1 MARGDQSKCSRVGT
15 SRRSSRYGRTSSAAR
30 PRKRLPRPAV
40 RRKCWPV
47 RSGKTV
53 QPRHPVRSSERRRGR
68 RRRSSRRGPAC
79 AGQAATMEN
88 NPIKNLF
95 SVPDL
100 RNRILFTLALLGV
113 YRIGNHVTTPGVNQ
127 DALLLLADQ
136 TKNTM
141 FGLYDMFSGQN
152 LSKVTIFALGVMPY
166 ISSSIILQLLTVVW
180 PYLERISKEGELG
193 RRKITQYTRYLTL
206 ALALVQSLGIAIWL
220 ERNTNLTG
228 GLPLVFN
235 PGWGFRFMCVTTLT
249 TGTMFIM
256 WLGEQITERGIG
268 NGMSL
273 LIYAGIVDGIIP
285 GILRTF
291 DQMQTGQIG
300 LLRILFLAIMMV
312 AVIAAIVL
320 VERGHRRI
328 TVQYAKRVVGRR
340 QYGGASTHIPL
351 KVNTGGVIPV
361 IFASSIL
368 AFPATL
374 AQMFQAGSWGRA
386 VIDQLA
392 YGMPLYNLLYVLG
405 IVFFAYFYTA
415 IIFNP
420 DDVAEN
426 MRKYGGFIPG
436 IRPGKRTAE
445 YIDTILARITLVGAI
460 YLALVAILP
469 EFLLTGFKVAPIPF
483 IGESLDR
490 FLPQFIT
497 QG

>member
-1 MARGDQSKCSRVGT
+1 VLET
-15 SRRSSRYGRTSSAAR
+15 
-30 PRKRLPRPAV
+30 L
-40 RRKCWPV
+40 
-47 RSGKTV
+47 
-53 QPRHPVRSSERRRGR
+53 
-68 RRRSSRRGPAC
+68 
-79 AGQAATMEN
+79 
-88 NPIKNLF
+88 KNLF
-95 SVPDL
+95 AVADL
-100 RNRILFTLALLGV
+100 RNRVLFTLGMLAV
-113 YRIGNHVTTPGVNQ
+113 YRVGNHIPTPGVNSE
-127 DALLLLADQ
+127 ALRILSEQAQ
-136 TKNTM
+136 NTL
-141 FGLYDMFSGQN
+141 FGMYDMFTGGS
-152 LSKVTIFALGVMPY
+152 LSRITIFALGVMPY

-180 PYLERISKEGELG
+180 PYLERLSKEGELG

-206 ALALVQSLGIAIWL
+206 LLAIVQSLGIAIYL
-220 ERNTNLTG
+220 ERQTQIAG
-228 GLPLVFN
+228 GLPLVYE
-235 PGWGFRFMCVTTLT
+235 PGWSFRLMCMLTLT

-273 LIYAGIVDGIIP
+273 IIFAGIVVNFPRAVIA
-285 GILRTF
+285 TF
-291 DQMQTGQIG
+291 DQLRTGQIG
-300 LLRILFLAIMMV
+300 LLTLAILVVVMV
-312 AVIAAIVL
+312 GVIAAIIY

-340 QYGGASTHIPL
+340 QYGGSSTHIPL

-368 AFPATL
+368 TFPATL
-374 AQMFQAGSWGRA
+374 SGMFPPGGWMDAA
-386 VIDQLA
+386 VRQIA

-405 IVFFAYFYTA
+405 IIFFAYFYTA

-420 DDVAEN
+420 DDVSEN

-483 IGESLDR
+483 IGEQLDAILPR
-490 FLPQFIT
+490 FVT
-497 QG
+497 QGLNVQFFFGGTSLLIVVGVAMDTVNQVESQLIMRHYDGFMKKTRIRGRRG